1 MVGTV
6 IVKEGRIIGEGYHK
20 KYGGKHAEIMA
31 IDAATESVEGATLY
45 CNLEPCTNNIPH
57 KKTPPCT
64 ERIIKEKIRRVVIA
78 TADPNPYVN
87 GGGIDLLRKSGIQV
101 DIGTLKELAV
111 QLNEKYFIF
120 HKYKRPFIHLK
131 IAQSLD
137 GRIATSQGNSKWI
150 TNENALRLVHQL
162 RSEHDAVLVGI
173 NTIMQDDPLLTVR
186 NVPGR
191 NPARIILDN
200 DLLIS
205 VDAKILSVNEKLST
219 IIFTSK
225 SKSDEKAR
233 LLSDRGIRVITV
245 SNSDRHLNLIE
256 ILEQLFQMGIS
267 SVMVEGGGE
276 IFTSF
281 IKQQLFDKITF
292 FISPM
297 LIGAGIQ
304 SIGNLG
310 IESLDKAYRLEN
322 VKITILDKQ
331 AVMEGYRD
339 YSSLIT

>member
-1 MVGTV
+1 M
-6 IVKEGRIIGEGYHK
+6 K
-20 KYGGKHAEIMA
+20 
-31 IDAATESVEGATLY
+31 D
-45 CNLEPCTNNIPH
+45 
-57 KKTPPCT
+57 
-64 ERIIKEKIRRVVIA
+64 
-78 TADPNPYVN
+78 
-87 GGGIDLLRKSGIQV
+87 
-101 DIGTLKELAV
+101 LAV

-150 TNENALRLVHQL
+150 TNENAQRLVHQL

-200 DLLIS
+200 DLLIP
-205 VDAKILSVNEKLST
+205 VDAKILTVNEKLST

-225 SKSDEKAR
+225 SKSDEKAT

-245 SNSDRHLNLIE
+245 ATSDKHLNLIE
-256 ILEQLFQMGIS
+256 ILEQLYQMDIS

-322 VKITILDKQ
+322 VQITIIDKQ